1 MKILIVDD
9 SAPNRYGLQSILME
23 AGYHAIEMATSPFE
37 AFRLL
42 SFDNPAGFVD
52 VDLILMDILMP
63 GMDGIEACSQIK
75 TRPQLQH
82 IPVIMITSQTE
93 LGLLDAAFSAGAMD
107 YIVKPVQKV
116 ELLARVRSA
125 LTYKEQMDNLK
136 AREEEL
142 LEVTRKLEVAYE
154 QLRQQSTLDGLTGI
168 ANRRHFDE
176 YLDVEWK
183 RAQRDHKT
191 LSLIMADIDVF
202 KNYNDNYGH
211 QAGDECLRKV
221 AARMQ
226 LLLKRPGDLV
236 ARYGGEEFAAVLP
249 ETDLTGAVRVAE
261 KIRTAVEALAI
272 THAYS
277 IVSDRVTIS
286 LGVAATI
293 PTYDGCCEELI
304 KKADQA
310 LYRAKQRGRNRVCVS
325 K

>member
-23 AGYHAIEMATSPFE
+23 ADYHNIEMAISPFE
-37 AFRLL
+37 AFKLL
-42 SFDNPAGFVD
+42 SFDSPVGYVD

-75 TRPQLQH
+75 TRPHLQD

-125 LTYKEQMDNLK
+125 LTLKKQMDKLK
-136 AREEEL
+136 AREQEL
-142 LEVTRKLEVAYE
+142 LEVTRKLEAAYE
-154 QLRQQSTLDGLTGI
+154 QLREQSTLDGLTGI

-176 YLDVEWK
+176 YIEVEWK
-183 RAQRDHKT
+183 RAQRDHKP

-202 KNYNDNYGH
+202 KSYNDNYGH

-226 LLLKRPGDLV
+226 LLFKRPGDLV

-249 ETDLTGAVRVAE
+249 ETDLTGAIRVAE
-261 KIRTAVEALAI
+261 KIRNAVEALAI
-272 THAYS
+272 AHAYS
-277 IVSDRVTIS
+277 IVSKWVTIS
-286 LGVAATI
+286 LGVATAI
-293 PTYDGCCEELI
+293 PTSDSCCEELI

-310 LYRAKQRGRNRVCVS
+310 LYRAKQRGRNRVC